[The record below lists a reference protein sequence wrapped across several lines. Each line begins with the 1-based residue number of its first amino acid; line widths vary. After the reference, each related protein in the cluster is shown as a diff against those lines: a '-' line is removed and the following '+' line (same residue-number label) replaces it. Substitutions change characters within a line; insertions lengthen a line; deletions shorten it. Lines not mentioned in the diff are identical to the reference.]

1 MTMKLL
7 ISLLL
12 ALLLASCAS
21 QEGARDLAEETS
33 ANTAQLSAA
42 LTQMA
47 TAERQVAAKRAR
59 TIAEYDYAVSESQ
72 AALAY
77 RKTLMKEAGEDS
89 TISLM
94 TAFET
99 WVAKAQESA
108 KIEGGTPQQRAAA
121 IVERQ
126 EPIHTKA
133 AQLVEVAKILD
144 KLSQEA
150 NFSARASFLIGYFE
164 EVGNLVAANEESMAV
179 VKALVGT
186 ASENVM
192 SSTTSLPKAGS
203 GSSTP

>member
-47 TAERQVAAKRAR
+47 AAEREVAAKRAR
-59 TIAEYDYAVSESQ
+59 TIAEYDHAVSESQ

-77 RKTLMKEAGEDS
+77 RKTLMDEAGEDS

-99 WVAKAQESA
+99 WVAKAEAAAQ
-108 KIEGGTPQQRAAA
+108 IEGGSPQQRATA
-121 IVERQ
+121 ILDRQ
-126 EPIHTKA
+126 EPIDTKA

-144 KLSQEA
+144 KLSQEE

-164 EVGNLVAANEESMAV
+164 EVGDLVAANEEALAV
-179 VKALVGT
+179 VRGLVDR
-186 ASENVM
+186 ASNNVM
-192 SSTTSLPKAGS
+192 SSTKSLPTANS
-203 GSSTP
+203 GSNSP